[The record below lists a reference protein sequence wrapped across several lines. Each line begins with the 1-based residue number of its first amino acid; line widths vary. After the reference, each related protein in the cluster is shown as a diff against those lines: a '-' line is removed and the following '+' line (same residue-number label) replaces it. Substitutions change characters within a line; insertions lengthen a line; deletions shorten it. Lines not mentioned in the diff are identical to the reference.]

1 MNPLFGDLDAY
12 HMAANSIDEA
22 LRNVVAVGGDPDRTG
37 VLDNFCWGYTDR
49 PETLGSL
56 VRAALAC
63 RDLSL
68 AFGTPF
74 ISGKDSLNNEFSYTD
89 SSGKRQT
96 ISIPSTLLI
105 SAMAIVPDA
114 NRCVTMDLKQP
125 GNLLYLVGLTGEHLG
140 GSHAMFVDGNH
151 RRGTPPTVDTARAQS
166 TFRALHRA
174 IQSGLIRSCHDLSE
188 GGLAVALAEMSFAGE
203 LGCTVDLAKIPIDA
217 AAQPTGVFSRLFSE
231 SNSRFLCEVEPAQRD
246 VFERSL
252 PTGLFACVGSVEANT
267 HMQITNGGE
276 AVLNEDIFELKRIW
290 QQPLDWS

>member
-1 MNPLFGDLDAY
+1 
-12 HMAANSIDEA
+12 MAASSIDEA

-166 TFRALHRA
+166 IFRSLHRA
-174 IQSGLIRSCHDLSE
+174 IQSGLVRSCHDLSE
-188 GGLAVALAEMSFAGE
+188 GGLAVALAEMAFAGE
-203 LGCTVDLAKIPIDA
+203 FGGQVDLDKIPVDSGHP
-217 AAQPTGVFSRLFSE
+217 PTNNFTRLFSE
-231 SNSRFLCEVEPAQRD
+231 SNSRFVCEVEPAQQEA
-246 VFERSL
+246 FERAM
-252 PTGLFACVGSVEANT
+252 PAGLFACIGTVEAT
-267 HMQITNGGE
+267 SHLQITSGKQT
-276 AVLNEDIFELKRIW
+276 VLNEDIFELKRIW